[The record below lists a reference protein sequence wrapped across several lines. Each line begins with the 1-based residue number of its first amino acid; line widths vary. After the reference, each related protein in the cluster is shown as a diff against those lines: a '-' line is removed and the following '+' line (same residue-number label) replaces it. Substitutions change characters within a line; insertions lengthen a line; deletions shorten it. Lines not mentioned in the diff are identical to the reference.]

1 MKISAVISEFNPM
14 HSGHDRLIEEAKK
27 NGATHV
33 VSIMSGNFVQ
43 RGDCAVYSK
52 WDRAVD
58 AVNNGVDL
66 VIALPCAKCLS
77 SASVFA
83 SAGVEIAD
91 KCGCVD
97 ELFFGSE
104 CGDIDQLKLIAG
116 IMTTERF
123 KNTFEE
129 EYSKGISY
137 PAARQ
142 MAFEKIG
149 ESELAVILKNPNDI
163 LGIEY
168 IRAINELG
176 SAVNPVCFQRQ
187 GEVHDSLNDEGEHL
201 SGALLRKKIFEGRIP
216 QMHTV
221 YCLKNAE
228 RAVLYKLREMTAD
241 DLKNIPDVDEGL
253 ENRIRQAV
261 LRCNSIDSIIDSCK
275 TKRYTYSRL
284 RRIILCAL
292 LSICRMDVYSEIS
305 HIRVL
310 AFNEN
315 GREVLRIMRESA
327 KVPVIMKHSD
337 AYKTGDENIVR
348 DYEKEIF
355 SSDVFALMSDNVGF
369 CSKEQKENAIF
380 LKDIDKRQII

>member
-14 HSGHDRLIEEAKK
+14 HSGHVRLIDEAKK

-33 VSIMSGNFVQ
+33 ISIMSGNFVQ

-104 CGDIDQLKLIAG
+104 CGNIDQLKSIAE
-116 IMTTERF
+116 IMNNESF
-123 KNTFEE
+123 KTAFEE
-129 EYSKGISY
+129 EYSLGSSY
-137 PAARQ
+137 PVARQ
-142 MAFEKIG
+142 KALEKIG
-149 ESELAVILKNPNDI
+149 ESKLANILENPNDI

-176 SAVNPVCFQRQ
+176 IAIDPVCFKRI
-187 GEVHDSLNDEGEHL
+187 GEQHDSLNEDGEHL

-216 QMHTV
+216 PMHTV

-261 LRCNSIDSIIDSCK
+261 LNCNSIDSILDSCK

-292 LSICRMDVYSEIS
+292 LSVGRSDVYSAIS

-348 DYEKEIF
+348 EYEKEIF
-355 SSDVFALMSDNVGF
+355 SSDVFALMSNEVGF

-380 LKDIDKRQII
+380 LKNIDKR